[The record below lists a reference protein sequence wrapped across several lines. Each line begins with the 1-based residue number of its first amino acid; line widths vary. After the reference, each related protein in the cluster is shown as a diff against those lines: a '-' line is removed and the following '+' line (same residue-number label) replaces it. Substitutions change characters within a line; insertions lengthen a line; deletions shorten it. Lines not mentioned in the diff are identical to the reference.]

1 MFFTSNIPGFYFVMI
16 IEKGWLKQ
24 ENMFY
29 KLSYQTVSAKLVNKG
44 YGKNMLVKLIDNFI
58 NHQYVKSNCISTNSL
73 DFDS

>member
-44 YGKNMLVKLIDNFI
+44 YGKKHFSQID
-58 NHQYVKSNCISTNSL
+58 
-73 DFDS
+73 